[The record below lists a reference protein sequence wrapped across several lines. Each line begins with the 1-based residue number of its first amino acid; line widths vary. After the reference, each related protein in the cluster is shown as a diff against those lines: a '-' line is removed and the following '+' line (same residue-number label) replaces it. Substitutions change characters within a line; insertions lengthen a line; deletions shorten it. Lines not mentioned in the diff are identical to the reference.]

1 MKELTNRLM
10 MFTNND
16 NTLIIDTLVSVII
29 ENNINNLDEL
39 KVLEDS
45 YHDSNLSLKEKIDV
59 CYQKMVRDIYK
70 FDNMSSDEIDKLD
83 ELKAKYINSSKIEEK
98 IILIIKIYELLH
110 YQMMFP
116 FCTYSLIV
124 EGKI

>member
-29 ENNINNLDEL
+29 ENNINSLDEL
-39 KVLEDS
+39 KKLEDS
-45 YHDSNLSLKEKIDV
+45 YFDSSLSLKEKIEV
-59 CYQKMVRDIYK
+59 SYQEMVRDIYK
-70 FDNMSSDEIDKLD
+70 FDNMSNDDINKLD
-83 ELKAKYINSSKIEEK
+83 ELKSKYLESFNVEEK
-98 IILIIKIYELLH
+98 IVLIIKIYELLH

>member
-29 ENNINNLDEL
+29 ENNINSLDEL

-59 CYQKMVRDIYK
+59 SYQEMVRDIYK
-70 FDNMSSDEIDKLD
+70 FDNMSNDDINKLD
-83 ELKAKYINSSKIEEK
+83 ELKSKYLKSFNVEEK
-98 IILIIKIYELLH
+98 IVLIIKIYELLH

>member
-29 ENNINNLDEL
+29 ENNINSLDEL
-39 KVLEDS
+39 KKLEDS
-45 YHDSNLSLKEKIDV
+45 YFDSSLSLKEKIEV
-59 CYQKMVRDIYK
+59 SYQEMVRDIYK
-70 FDNMSSDEIDKLD
+70 FDNMSNDDINKLD
-83 ELKAKYINSSKIEEK
+83 ELKSKYLKSFNVEEK
-98 IILIIKIYELLH
+98 IVLIIKIYELLH

-116 FCTYSLIV
+116 FCCYSLIV

>member
-1 MKELTNRLM
+1 MKKDILSLT
-10 MFTNND
+10 
-16 NTLIIDTLVSVII
+16 
-29 ENNINNLDEL
+29 LDEL
-39 KVLEDS
+39 CSEMEL
-45 YHDSNLSLKEKIDV
+45 LGEKKFRGK
-59 CYQKMVRDIYK
+59 QIYEWLHIKRIHK

-83 ELKAKYINSSKIEEK
+83 ELKTKYINSSKIEEK
-98 IILIIKIYELLH
+98 VILIIKIYELLH

>member
-59 CYQKMVRDIYK
+59 CYQEMVRDIYK

-83 ELKAKYINSSKIEEK
+83 ELKTKYINSSKIEEK
-98 IILIIKIYELLH
+98 VILIIKIYELLH